1 MIESDW
7 KKFCERVRDKQTIA
21 QDEVVIKEAIEALH
35 PGATYTMTN
44 IDLIELYLEIV
55 ENMIQLQF

>member
-35 PGATYTMTN
+35 PGASYTC
-44 IDLIELYLEIV
+44 LLYTSPSPRD
-55 ENMIQLQF
+55 